1 MILESDDTAI
11 EIKMTDMAVAFKLP
25 IKAKDISGSGSSTEK
40 LDEGTK
46 AKSLAVAGRIA
57 IANAADL
64 TELIKLAESRGSD
77 GERLVYTI
85 IDDTAD
91 AGGIDRVQFS
101 SDLDVR
107 QIKGIRGWNVTFTLS
122 EFLSTSEK
130 VEELKKA
137 GYTTVTAATATA
149 TGTEIAAESDSTDAE
164 YEEQTGFFWNVARK
178 LDDALKALEQD

>member
-1 MILESDDTAI
+1 MILDYDGKAI

-25 IKAKDISGSGSSTEK
+25 IKSRDISGSGSSTEK

-46 AKSLAVAGRIA
+46 AKSLSVSGRIA
-57 IANAADL
+57 MVNAADM
-64 TELIKLAESRGSD
+64 TELVKLAEARESD
-77 GERLVYTI
+77 GERKIYTI

-107 QIKGIRGWNVTFTLS
+107 EINGIRGWNVTFTLS

-130 VEELKKA
+130 VEKMKKA
-137 GYTTVTAATATA
+137 GYTSVTAATASADGTA
-149 TGTEIAAESDSTDAE
+149 VASESELALIDEGNMGIVRKIAKWA
-164 YEEQTGFFWNVARK
+164 N
-178 LDDALKALEQD
+178 DALKELEQE